1 MHTAEIY
8 QNIRAQCKYQENQW
22 KQEISLLSQP
32 KTQTESDNVIV
43 LNKQQTISQ
52 NGKQRITAP
61 KEEGRNPRNNTEEDR
76 NGKMNEGSYE
86 ENKG

>member
-43 LNKQQTISQ
+43 LNK
-52 NGKQRITAP
+52 
-61 KEEGRNPRNNTEEDR
+61 
-76 NGKMNEGSYE
+76 
-86 ENKG
+86 